1 MYLET
6 KRLRFE
12 EFKLGEEKLLYDLD
26 SNPNVLKYVGGQ
38 RASIEI
44 YKETIQNYLD
54 FYALKKNCGFF
65 KVIYKDTNEFI
76 GWFHLRPETSE
87 PDNFSL
93 LELGYRLKEDYWG
106 IGLATEGSIA
116 FVAKA
121 FDDLDVSI
129 VSAMAYFE
137 NEASFKV
144 MKKSGMSYK
153 NDFLYMD
160 LYLLYRY
167 SISIEDYLSKKNKE

>member
-12 EFKLGEEKLLYDLD
+12 EFKLGEENLLYDLD
-26 SNPNVLKYVGGQ
+26 SNSNVLKYVGGV
-38 RASIEI
+38 RGSIEI

-54 FYALKKNCGFF
+54 FYALKRNCGFF
-65 KVIYKDTNEFI
+65 KVILKETNEFI
-76 GWFHLRPETSE
+76 GWFHLRPEASE
-87 PDNFSL
+87 PSNFSL
-93 LELGYRLKEDYWG
+93 LELGYRLKEEYWG
-106 IGLATEGSIA
+106 KGLATEGSIA
-116 FVAKA
+116 FVEKA
-121 FDDLDVSI
+121 FKELNVSV

-137 NEASFKV
+137 NDASFKV

-153 NDFLYMD
+153 NEFLYMD

-167 SISIEDYLSKKNKE
+167 SISIEDHLIKEEK